1 MRLAVNAL
9 LQDVL
14 GVVLVVACA
23 AFSTW
28 RLMSLALRLRLLAG
42 LARQPLLANAQWLA
56 RLRRK
61 LLAGAS
67 SACGGCSQAE
77 VHQLKP
83 DAASRNRTP
92 GALRR

>member
-1 MRLAVNAL
+1 MNAW

-14 GVVLVVACA
+14 VVMLVVACA

-42 LARQPLLANAQWLA
+42 LARLPALAEARWLA
-56 RLRRK
+56 RLRQK
-61 LLAGAS
+61 LLAGAA

-77 VHQLKP
+77 LHQLKP

>member
-1 MRLAVNAL
+1 MNAL
-9 LQDVL
+9 LQESLVA
-14 GVVLVVACA
+14 VLVVACA

-28 RLMSLALRLRLLAG
+28 RLISLTLRLRLLGA
-42 LARQPLLANAQWLA
+42 LARVPLLSNARWLA
-56 RLRRK
+56 RLRHK
-61 LLAGAS
+61 LLAGAA

-83 DAASRNRTP
+83 DAVSRNRTP